1 MTLTLS
7 NDSRNVLCRY
17 RLKLRYFSK
26 IIYLIIPCSQG
37 SLPIKLF
44 FYCYLKKL
52 WPLATTKCTANRELT
67 RVIITSTG
75 LHRVGFADYISLA
88 STVICLFFCSSR
100 NKDWQGTFKESCKKL
115 SKTSI
120 SKESGTEKLSFAV
133 VSSTTAITLE
143 IFRLVFR
150 LTQQTRNHEK
160 VYLYLTSNQKQDHCL
175 IASKNFDCLG

>member
-17 RLKLRYFSK
+17 RLKMRYFSK

-75 LHRVGFADYISLA
+75 LHREGFADYISLA

-120 SKESGTEKLSFAV
+120 SKESPSDTEKYA
-133 VSSTTAITLE
+133 E
-143 IFRLVFR
+143 
-150 LTQQTRNHEK
+150 EK
-160 VYLYLTSNQKQDHCL
+160 N
-175 IASKNFDCLG
+175 

>member
-100 NKDWQGTFKESCKKL
+100 NKDWQGTF
-115 SKTSI
+115 
-120 SKESGTEKLSFAV
+120 

-150 LTQQTRNHEK
+150 LTQQKRNHEK

>member
-75 LHRVGFADYISLA
+75 LHRVGFDKY
-88 STVICLFFCSSR
+88 
-100 NKDWQGTFKESCKKL
+100 WQGTFKESCKKL

-120 SKESGTEKLSFAV
+120 SKESGTEKYA
-133 VSSTTAITLE
+133 E
-143 IFRLVFR
+143 
-150 LTQQTRNHEK
+150 EK
-160 VYLYLTSNQKQDHCL
+160 N
-175 IASKNFDCLG
+175 